1 MRERAALVREK
12 FNLPSFG
19 YTTLRDYYLREKV
32 RYRKPQFSYAEKDRN
47 LRVISDQQQ
56 LFSKALSRILI
67 EDKEEVI
74 YIDETSFHLWQQPSK
89 CWVTRDMTL
98 SLPTMRGKSLTMI
111 GAISEKRGMIHY
123 ELFAGSNTA
132 QTFSNFLTKLKL
144 KCRYPAVV
152 VQDNLSVHKARIVM
166 DVYGG

>member
-32 RYRKPQFSYAEKDRN
+32 RYRKPHFSYAEKDRN

-67 EDKEEVI
+67 DDKEEVI
-74 YIDETSFHLWQQPSK
+74 YIDETSFHLW
-89 CWVTRDMTL
+89 
-98 SLPTMRGKSLTMI
+98 
-111 GAISEKRGMIHY
+111 
-123 ELFAGSNTA
+123 
-132 QTFSNFLTKLKL
+132 
-144 KCRYPAVV
+144 
-152 VQDNLSVHKARIVM
+152 
-166 DVYGG
+166 